1 MDALVLWLLSLLT
14 TYSVPPTECRRHPG
28 PQAQMVYLHAT
39 MNTNSGFGIDLED
52 QNRLTLEQV
61 AAKCQLSVA
70 LPVSDYKTGNQ
81 VRWYGKSQKTSEEK
95 AKMAESEI
103 IWAIQDCLVKDTT
116 LPLVVLGFSDGGYTV
131 NHLEKSGGWSGSF
144 SNYFASGTGDLQN
157 PNVVQ
162 VPQQANAHLLDETQ
176 LISAF
181 KDAGICH

>member
-1 MDALVLWLLSLLT
+1 MDGLVYWLLSFLT
-14 TYSVPPTECRRHPG
+14 AYSVPATECRRHPG
-28 PQAQMVYLHAT
+28 PQAQMVYLHGI
-39 MNTNSGFGIDLED
+39 MNTNSGFGIDLEA

-70 LPVSDYKTGNQ
+70 LPVSDYKVGNL

-95 AKMAESEI
+95 AQMAESEI
-103 IWAIQDCLVKDTT
+103 VWAIQDCLVKDST

-131 NHLEKSGGWSGSF
+131 NHLEKSGSWSGSF
-144 SNYFASGTGDLQN
+144 ASYFASGTNDLKN

-162 VPQQANAHLLDETQ
+162 VPQQPNAHLLDEAQ

-181 KDAGICH
+181 KGVGICN